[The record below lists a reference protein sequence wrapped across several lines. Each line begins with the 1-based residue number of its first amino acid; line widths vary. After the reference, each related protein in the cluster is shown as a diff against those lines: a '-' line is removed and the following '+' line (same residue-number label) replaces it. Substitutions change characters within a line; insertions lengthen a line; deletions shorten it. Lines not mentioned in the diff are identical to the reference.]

1 MVQLLR
7 NGRSTASIDID
18 IAAIERLMSE
28 LQTRLDRL
36 SGTAARTSSSVA
48 DAAGRAEEAISAVLS
63 DVADKFGKR
72 ARATGDEAVKLGTNV
87 MRRIGAEVEYRPV
100 ATLAVAVGIGFLLG
114 FIGRRG

>member
-7 NGRSTASIDID
+7 NGRSTASID

-36 SGTAARTSSSVA
+36 SGTAARTSSGVA
-48 DAAGRAEEAISAVLS
+48 DAAGRAEEAISVALS
-63 DVADKFGKR
+63 DLADKFGKR
-72 ARATGDEAVKLGTNV
+72 ARETGDEAVKLGTTV
-87 MRRIGAEVEYRPV
+87 ARRIGAEMEYRPV

-114 FIGRRG
+114 VIGRRG